1 MQANLYYNCNM
12 DPEIELLTNEELKK
26 EINTLQRDIANY
38 EVQIKDYQQI
48 VRELSKRLEEEN
60 KTL

>member
-1 MQANLYYNCNM
+1 M